1 MPLYMTKILN
11 YASVI
16 LLFFLLSGCV
26 KEVPPVLTPS
36 SMQVDIPNLNGT
48 ASLNITANAKWT
60 ATVTGNWFSISPAS
74 GTANGVITITA
85 QDNITRANRSASI
98 VLTTGQS
105 GNTNYLRRIIT
116 INQSFS
122 QLTVDNETISFGKDA
137 ATKIVKVT
145 ANTPWTLQIAS
156 STPWLSVS
164 SNSGTASTDLTFTA
178 QANMSGDRT
187 AKATFTYG
195 DTTKIINFFQLRA
208 VNNNPAPV
216 QLISPLNMALGTA
229 RLISCTWQPSSDID
243 GDRVTYSFEISDN
256 SGFLSGDGKL
266 LKTIATDT
274 VPKAL
279 IPELLKENTKFYWR
293 VTASD
298 AFAGKTVS
306 QTFTF
311 TTGIVGGYTDGEY
324 RVALNNTT
332 GTNPNEIIFTGDGYT
347 VEDFIDGGKFDIDMN
362 AGIAALF
369 SVEPYKSYKSYFK
382 VYKVAAYS
390 QDSGV
395 TQIDKLI
402 AKKTAFNT
410 VFKGGSSMDTDE
422 DKVFVYAQKVPGMA
436 DDNPGYSG
444 IQGKLQNSLVILVV
458 NQDRY
463 AGTNWSWSDGK
474 AISICPVSTSTKP
487 GVNFKNVINHEAG
500 GHGFGRL
507 ADEYVT
513 SENTGKT
520 ITEDA
525 KTSFRNWVNY
535 GFYPNVDLTNDQLLI
550 KWKHFLGKAGYDAVG
565 AFEGAIY
572 YTLGAWKPESSS
584 CMVFNE
590 PYYNA
595 PSRENMVKRI
605 LRTAAGTRVIEY
617 VGGVYTPIPNDPYTL
632 DAFVAKDIQKTPS
645 GAALLLTKSVN
656 PLTFV
661 PLAPPVMIEVR

>member
-1 MPLYMTKILN
+1 MTKTLN
-11 YASVI
+11 ITATFFFV
-16 LLFFLLSGCV
+16 LLLVGCV
-26 KEVPPVLTPS
+26 KDPPPVLTPS
-36 SMQVDIPNLNGT
+36 AMQVDVSNMQGTSTLNVT
-48 ASLNITANAKWT
+48 CNAKWT
-60 ATVTGNWFSISPAS
+60 AQSTGNWFTISPSS
-74 GTANGVITITA
+74 GDGDGVITITA
-85 QDNITRANRSASI
+85 QDNTTNSNRSASI

-105 GNTNYLRRIIT
+105 GNTNYLRKIVT

-122 QLTVDNETISFGKDA
+122 QLTVDNETVSFGKDA
-137 ATKIVKVT
+137 AAKIVKVT

-156 STPWLSVS
+156 NTSWLSVS
-164 SNSGTASTDLTFTA
+164 SNSGTANTDLTFTA
-178 QANMSGDRT
+178 QANISGDRT

-208 VNNNPAPV
+208 VNNNPAQV
-216 QLISPLNMALGTA
+216 QLTSPSNMALGTA
-229 RLISCTWQPSSDID
+229 RLISCSWQPSSDVD

-256 SGFLSGDGKL
+256 VGFLSGDGKL
-266 LKTIATDT
+266 LRTIATDT
-274 VPKAL
+274 VPTAI

-298 AFAGKTVS
+298 AYTGKTVS
-306 QTFTF
+306 QTYNF
-311 TTGIVGGYTDGEY
+311 TTGIIGGYTDGEY

-362 AGIAALF
+362 AGIAAF
-369 SVEPYKSYKSYFK
+369 FNVEPYKSYKSYFK
-382 VYKVAAYS
+382 VYKLAAYS

-395 TQIDKLI
+395 TQLDKSI

-410 VFKGGSSMDTDE
+410 VFKGGSSMDADE
-422 DKVFVYAQKVPGMA
+422 DKIFIYAQKIPGME
-436 DDNPGYSG
+436 DNNPGYSG
-444 IQGKLQNSLVILVV
+444 VQGKLQNTLVILVV

-474 AISICPVSTSTKP
+474 AISICPVSTSTKA

-507 ADEYVT
+507 ADEYISSDNV
-513 SENTGKT
+513 GKT

-535 GFYPNVDLTNDQLLI
+535 GFYPNVDLTNDQLLL
-550 KWKHFLGKAGYDAVG
+550 KWKHFLGKTGYDAVG

-572 YTLGAWKPESSS
+572 YTLGSWKPESSS
-584 CMVFNE
+584 CMIFNE

-617 VGGVYTPIPNDPYTL
+617 VGGVYTPVPNDPYTL
-632 DAFVAKDIQKTPS
+632 DAFVAKDVQKTPS

>member
-1 MPLYMTKILN
+1 MTKTLN
-11 YASVI
+11 ITAFFFFV
-16 LLFFLLSGCV
+16 LLLAGCV
-26 KEVPPVLTPS
+26 KDPPPVLTPS
-36 SMQVDIPNLNGT
+36 AMQVDVSNMQGT
-48 ASLNITANAKWT
+48 STLNITCNAKWT
-60 ATVTGNWFSISPAS
+60 AQSTGNWFTISPSS
-74 GTANGVITITA
+74 GDRDGVITITA
-85 QDNITRANRSASI
+85 QDNTTNSNRSASI

-105 GNTNYLRRIIT
+105 GNTNYLRKIVT
-116 INQSFS
+116 INQSFT
-122 QLTVDNETISFGKDA
+122 QLTVDNETVSFGKEA
-137 ATKIVKVT
+137 SAKIVKVT

-156 STPWLSVS
+156 GVSWLSVNS
-164 SNSGTASTDLTFTA
+164 TSGTANTDLTFTA
-178 QANMSGDRT
+178 QANISGDRT
-187 AKATFTYG
+187 AKVTFTYG
-195 DTTKIINFFQLRA
+195 DTTKVINFFQLRA

-216 QLISPLNMALGTA
+216 QLTSPSNMALGTA
-229 RLISCTWQPSSDID
+229 RLISCSWQPSSDVD

-266 LKTIATDT
+266 LRTIATDT
-274 VPKAL
+274 VPTAI

-293 VTASD
+293 VTSSD
-298 AFAGKTVS
+298 AYAGKTVS
-306 QTFTF
+306 QTYNF
-311 TTGIVGGYTDGEY
+311 TTGIIGGYTDGEY
-324 RVALNNTT
+324 RVAFSNTT

-362 AGIAALF
+362 AGIAAFF

-395 TQIDKLI
+395 TQLDKSI

-410 VFKGGSSMDTDE
+410 VFKGGSSMDADE

-444 IQGKLQNSLVILVV
+444 VQGKLQNTLVILVV

-487 GVNFKNVINHEAG
+487 GVNYKNVINHEAG

-507 ADEYVT
+507 ADEYI
-513 SENTGKT
+513 SSDNTGKT

-535 GFYPNVDLTNDQLLI
+535 GFYPNVDLTNDQLLL
-550 KWKHFLGKAGYDAVG
+550 KWKHFLGKTGYDAVG

-572 YTLGAWKPESSS
+572 YTYGSWKPENSS

-617 VGGVYTPIPNDPYTL
+617 VGGVYTPVPNDPYTL
-632 DAFVAKDIQKTPS
+632 DAFVAKDVQKTPS

-661 PLAPPVMIEVR
+661 PLAPPVMIEVN